1 MKTTITLSLK
11 LRLEA
16 DADELGWYQCIR
28 PDERGYA
35 GSPGGA
41 YDPLGIQKMITAF
54 PVPYASADVIIWG
67 FDNGSR
73 FWVGENWIG
82 RGLLRK
88 SQKEVMLPIVDKY
101 TGTTVFVPGEEFL
114 PIKDI

>member
-1 MKTTITLSLK
+1 M
-11 LRLEA
+11 
-16 DADELGWYQCIR
+16 
-28 PDERGYA
+28 
-35 GSPGGA
+35 
-41 YDPLGIQKMITAF
+41 GIQKNITAF
-54 PVPYASADVIIWG
+54 PVPYASADIIIWG

-88 SQKEVMLPIVDKY
+88 SQKEVMLPIVDEY

>member
-1 MKTTITLSLK
+1 MKRYFVTIISL
-11 LRLEA
+11 LLTI
-16 DADELGWYQCIR
+16 G
-28 PDERGYA
+28 GY
-35 GSPGGA
+35 
-41 YDPLGIQKMITAF
+41 
-54 PVPYASADVIIWG
+54 
-67 FDNGSR
+67 DNGSR

-101 TGTTVFVPGEEFL
+101 TGTTVFIPGEEFI